1 MSTRHVVNLLRIASS
16 LEASDPVLARQLER
30 CALSVV
36 NPGAKKFE
44 EHVGEVVEVLKSL
57 KSDLEKADKQLD
69 TDDAK
74 EFAKFFDDE
83 AKAETEDLRQML
95 KVSAVLLRYADDTA
109 GIMDKVKGFFKKKPA
124 DETKANE
131 PSYQMDESEM
141 DEFVEGKRDWS
152 EPSQKIEKET
162 RENKEFFEDAKSVQ
176 NLIDKVRDK
185 PSRNMVRTIIDDLG
199 GLIER
204 GTALMKGK
212 RKVEEAVSHKDVL
225 VDESAKPAPKQKP
238 STQGLEGTVTRYT
251 DLLNSI
257 EGDDAK
263 LLKTLK
269 EFFGK
274 VKPFLEED
282 VAEISM
288 ASKRAK
294 ILPILVRTAS
304 ANPRVR
310 PVLLPVIKRWT
321 GR

>member
-16 LEASDPVLARQLER
+16 IEASNPVLSRQLER
-30 CALSVV
+30 CALSVI
-36 NPGAKKFE
+36 NPGAKRFE

-57 KSDLEKADKQLD
+57 KAELEKADKQLD
-69 TDDAK
+69 TDDAQ

-109 GIMDKVKGFFKKKPA
+109 GVMDKVKGFFKKKKPA
-124 DETKANE
+124 DDETKANE

-176 NLIDKVRDK
+176 SLIDKVRDK
-185 PSRNMVRTIIDDLG
+185 PSRNMVRTIIEDLG

-204 GTALMKGK
+204 GTKLMKGE
-212 RKVEEAVSHKDVL
+212 RKKAPVL
-225 VDESAKPAPKQKP
+225 DESEGKKEAPKKEGP
-238 STQGLEGTVTRYT
+238 GVPKDFNLESTVDHYT
-251 DLLNSI
+251 DMLK
-257 EGDDAK
+257 EAAGDPKK
-263 LLKTLK
+263 LSKYLK
-269 EFFGK
+269 EFFNA
-274 VKPFLEED
+274 VKPALEED
-282 VAEISM
+282 R
-288 ASKRAK
+288 ASLAAKRAK
-294 ILPILVRTAS
+294 ILPLLVRTAS
-304 ANPRVR
+304 ANPGVR